1 MAQRS
6 FVSARGCERSC
17 LALHRIPSVGGGDG
31 EERLPDA
38 RGGGGRRGGRHRGS
52 LRHLRGLQV
61 QNSRNPQ
68 GALCGPNHA
77 GECGRLRLVSRSWQ
91 FDTLRQKLL
100 GLSAALFVVDSVFIP
115 RLGYVGSGGEVRN
128 AVCLLA
134 ALIAT

>member
-1 MAQRS
+1 MREILP
-6 FVSARGCERSC
+6 R
-17 LALHRIPSVGGGDG
+17 LASHSIAGGGDG
-31 EERLPDA
+31 EERLSDA
-38 RGGGGRRGGRHRGS
+38 RGSGGGRGGRRGGRHRGS
-52 LRHLRGLQV
+52 LWHLRGLQV

-100 GLSAALFVVDSVFIP
+100 ALSAALFVVDSVFIP
-115 RLGYVGSGGEVRN
+115 RLGYVGSGEVRN

-134 ALIAT
+134 ALVAT